1 MLLIF
6 PSFPLYD
13 IHILLWFHIQLQTSQ
28 ILDYMIRHKLSNFY
42 YCKFRKQ
49 SWNMIYSNSGLSKNN
64 TSTLILSLLNF
75 EFYFKYGRDI
85 VNVYLRFTKVLEK
98 LSASASNL

>member
-1 MLLIF
+1 
-6 PSFPLYD
+6 
-13 IHILLWFHIQLQTSQ
+13 
-28 ILDYMIRHKLSNFY
+28 
-42 YCKFRKQ
+42 
-49 SWNMIYSNSGLSKNN
+49 MIYSNSGLSKNN